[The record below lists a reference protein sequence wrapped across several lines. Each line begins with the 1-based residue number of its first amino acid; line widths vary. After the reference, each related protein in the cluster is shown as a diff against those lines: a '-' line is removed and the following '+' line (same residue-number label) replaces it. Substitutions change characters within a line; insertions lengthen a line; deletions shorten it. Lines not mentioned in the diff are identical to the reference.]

1 MTKRTIAIAG
11 GIGSGKSMVS
21 AVLRMMDYPVYDCD
35 SRAKKLMASDGMLR
49 RRLIENFGEAVFE
62 EGVLNRSYL
71 SRLVFGDVEKLA
83 RLNAIVHPC
92 VKSDFEDWRCCQ
104 SANVVFVETAILSE
118 SGMDKMVDSVWQVVA
133 PEKLRVERVMK
144 RNNLS
149 REAVEMRM
157 RNQTLELEE
166 KLPLA
171 MVLNDGQ
178 HSILQQIEALLQV
191 EFQRLNQDIN

>member
-1 MTKRTIAIAG
+1 
-11 GIGSGKSMVS
+11 
-21 AVLRMMDYPVYDCD
+21 
-35 SRAKKLMASDGMLR
+35 
-49 RRLIENFGEAVFE
+49 
-62 EGVLNRSYL
+62 
-71 SRLVFGDVEKLA
+71 
-83 RLNAIVHPC
+83 
-92 VKSDFEDWRCCQ
+92 
-104 SANVVFVETAILSE
+104 
-118 SGMDKMVDSVWQVVA
+118 MDKMVDSVWQVVA

-171 MVLNDGQ
+171 TVLNDGQ
-178 HSILQQIEALLQV
+178 HSILQQIVALLQV

>member
-35 SRAKKLMASDGMLR
+35 SRAKKLMAC
-49 RRLIENFGEAVFE
+49 EAVFE

-71 SRLVFGDVEKLA
+71 SRLVFGDVDKLA
-83 RLNAIVHPC
+83 RLNALVHPC
-92 VKSDFEDWRCCQ
+92 VKSDFEDWRCSQ

-171 MVLNDGQ
+171 TVLNDGQ
-178 HSILQQIEALLQV
+178 HSILQQIVALLQV

>member
-1 MTKRTIAIAG
+1 
-11 GIGSGKSMVS
+11 
-21 AVLRMMDYPVYDCD
+21 
-35 SRAKKLMASDGMLR
+35 MASDGMLR
-49 RRLIENFGEAVFE
+49 CRLIENFGEAVFE

-71 SRLVFGDVEKLA
+71 SRLVFGDVDKLA
-83 RLNAIVHPC
+83 RLNALVHPC
-92 VKSDFEDWRCCQ
+92 VKSDFEDWRCSQ

-157 RNQTLELEE
+157 RNQTLVLEE

-171 MVLNDGQ
+171 TVLNDGQ
-178 HSILQQIEALLQV
+178 HSILQQIVALLQV